1 MGDEVGP
8 RVTQQMLAVLV
19 LMLDAPTAS
28 WYGLEIAR
36 KTSLKSG
43 TVYPLLA
50 RLEQAGWLDS
60 EFEHIDPTIE
70 KRPRRRLYRLTGLG
84 ETAARQR
91 VLEAGRTHAAASRQ
105 GARPVRLGS
114 RPRLAGGQS

>member
-1 MGDEVGP
+1 
-8 RVTQQMLAVLV
+8 VTQQMLAVLV
-19 LMLDAPTAS
+19 LMLDAPNAS
-28 WYGLEIAR
+28 WYGLELAR

-50 RLEQAGWLDS
+50 RLEQAGWLESD
-60 EFEHIDPTIE
+60 FEHIDPAIE

-91 VLEAGRTHAAASRQ
+91 ILEAGQTQPVANQQ